1 MTRIAKPISVPN
13 QASVMAVVDTSRYAK
28 KKVLAIEAAASVFAT
43 KGFHGATT
51 QDIAQELGI
60 QQGSLYYYFS
70 SKEEALLQVCE
81 YGFENYVAQMQKIFA
96 RQQPFEAKMYSIISS
111 HLSRYRQKSNALKV
125 HNDQRLFLPKEK
137 RGRLKE
143 LGTAYRELLETTL
156 REGVEQG
163 VLRADIDLHFVAY
176 SIIGLCNAWGLNL
189 IRDDSVELFDTVDA
203 CADLILHGVLQTSA

>member
-1 MTRIAKPISVPN
+1 
-13 QASVMAVVDTSRYAK
+13 MAVVDTSRYAK

-81 YGFENYVAQMQKIFA
+81 YGFETYVAQMQKIFA